1 MNQDRIAYV
10 NGEFVLEEDA
20 VISIRDRGFL
30 QGYSVFD
37 TTRTFG
43 HKIFK
48 LSEHLDRFYQSLKYA
63 RLSPQITKDQMA
75 EITMELLN
83 KNLELIDSD
92 DDYWVTQRVSR
103 GVSTSEG
110 EVPTVILE
118 TVPLPFKSRANYYK
132 NGMPVVVPSVR
143 RTPPEVLSPRAK
155 IQNYA
160 NLVQA
165 EFEVTSINPEA
176 WPILLDM
183 NGNMSE
189 GPGSN
194 FFIIKNGKVI
204 TPKEQYV
211 LAGISRSTTLELAAE
226 LGLETLEADIDL
238 YDVYTADEAFV
249 TSTSFCI
256 CPVLSVNGAIIG
268 EGEIPAPITKR
279 LLSAYS
285 GLVGIDIEQQYLS
298 RL

>member
-1 MNQDRIAYV
+1 MNEDRIAYV
-10 NGEFVLEEDA
+10 NGEFVLEKDA

-63 RLSPQITKDQMA
+63 RLNPQITKDQMA

-83 KNLELIDSD
+83 KNLELIHSD

-165 EFEVTSINPEA
+165 EFEVTSINPEG

-183 NGNMSE
+183 NGNISE

-268 EGEIPAPITKR
+268 EGEIPAPVTKR